1 MTDLASSTLRLLRR
15 NGRPSRPDAFS
26 GTDPGVAATA
36 HGQTHPGR
44 VRERNEDQFLIATL
58 ERLMHIEQS
67 SIGRERTSR
76 SDMAD
81 PERPQGRLF
90 IVADGMGGIEGGD
103 VASAVAIDAM
113 AEYAF
118 AMMPWVLASNYAAPD
133 ILGAGLRDALHE
145 CEARIHR
152 VARRKGLDE
161 NMGTTL
167 TIAYV
172 TWPVLHVVHVGDS
185 RCYLLRNGTLT
196 RLTRDH
202 TIAQELV
209 DKNALTE
216 DQAAQSRFASM
227 LTNAVG
233 GREEAIVDLHRVEL
247 AEGDELML
255 CTDGLSGALGDR
267 NIQSI
272 LASSDDVADRVA
284 KLVDAA
290 NGAGGDDNITVVL
303 ARF

>member
-15 NGRPSRPDAFS
+15 NGRTSRPDMS
-26 GTDPGVAATA
+26 LRTDPGVAAAA
-36 HGQTHPGR
+36 HGLTHPGR

-67 SIGRERTSR
+67 SIGSERISR
-76 SDMAD
+76 SDLED

-90 IVADGMGGIEGGD
+90 MVADGMGGIEGGD

-118 AMMPWVLASNYAAPD
+118 AMMPWVMASHYATPD
-133 ILGAGLRDALHE
+133 ILGAGLREALHE
-145 CEARIHR
+145 CEDRIHR

-172 TWPVLHVVHVGDS
+172 TWPLVHVVHVGDS
-185 RCYLLRNGTLT
+185 RCYLLRGGTMT
-196 RLTRDH
+196 RITRDH

-216 DQAAQSRFASM
+216 EQASQSRFASM

-233 GREEAIVDLHRVEL
+233 GREEAIVDLHRLEL
-247 AEGDELML
+247 ARGDELML

-267 NIQSI
+267 SM
-272 LASSDDVADRVA
+272 
-284 KLVDAA
+284 
-290 NGAGGDDNITVVL
+290 
-303 ARF
+303 